1 MKRMKKVLKW
11 LGVAAALIF
20 VTAGSLYL
28 IYLRPFM
35 QKMKQT
41 EVIQYDPGL
50 TLVLGGGGNTGI
62 LASDSL
68 VIVID
73 SKMDD
78 AAERLHETVKQIAG
92 SKPILVVNTH
102 WHTDHSSGN
111 KYYSGQS
118 IMAGANYTKEMWI
131 KEAGEATLPTRWLK
145 DRMDVRMGD
154 DTVTFL
160 NLGRNVHTPSDIVVY
175 LHRRKMLFGGD
186 VILNKH
192 APAILGAADPEGYLW
207 AFNLIP
213 AQFDIQK
220 VVPGHG
226 AVGGIEITDNFRQYF
241 LDMKLAAEDP
251 LQKDKLVSKYDD
263 WGQIPLLMS
272 PGSTIRAFRKAM
284 TAK

>member
-1 MKRMKKVLKW
+1 MKRWKKVLAW
-11 LGVAAALIF
+11 FGVVVALVF
-20 VTAGSLYL
+20 VTAGSLFL
-28 IYLRPFM
+28 IYLRPFL

-41 EVIQYDPGL
+41 EVIQYDSGL

-118 IMAGANYTKEMWI
+118 IMAGANYTKEMWV

-186 VILNKH
+186 VILNKN
-192 APAILGAADPEGYLW
+192 APAILGTADPEGYLW

-226 AVGGIEITDNFRQYF
+226 AVGGIEIIDNFRQYF

-263 WGQIPLLMS
+263 WGQIPVLMS
-272 PGSTIRAFRKAM
+272 PGSTIRAFRKAL
-284 TAK
+284 TVK